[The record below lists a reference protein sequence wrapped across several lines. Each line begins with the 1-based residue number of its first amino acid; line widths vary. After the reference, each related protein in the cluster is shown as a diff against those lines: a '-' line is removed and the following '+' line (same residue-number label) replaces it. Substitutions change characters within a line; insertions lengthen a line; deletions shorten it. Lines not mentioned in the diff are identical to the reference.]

1 MLRTDLPDYR
11 RVSEGDL
18 VAALR
23 KRDPLALAEAY
34 HRTIPAAHATAR
46 RMLSA
51 SSDVEALLRAV
62 YDELWR
68 NPPVGAGLEGWIR
81 SRTFDLGLEHLRRT
95 ESAPASPSLAT
106 LLPELPRP
114 DVRYLDAAERA
125 LAELDDRQ
133 RTALLTAHD
142 RGVPTDRQDDE
153 AAASALLSALFAL
166 AGPEPGGE
174 SADGE
179 CNVSGVADWVL
190 GLLPAN
196 RADEVAAAVASSP
209 GCENVVK
216 ALRRGRRRL
225 EGLPPTPDM
234 GQRILV
240 VVLAGAPAPS
250 GSAPS
255 ATGLRSAL
263 DADDDVQG
271 RLAPLGLASEQDTG
285 DLGAQE
291 EMAAEG
297 VGSGDV
303 TVALAR
309 NNDDGGDATAAY
321 AELAALDEQRD
332 DDDPLLAGDDDGDA
346 GYERSRGGR
355 RALLVFL
362 SILIIAVGIAAGL
375 AIGYLLVPRFF
386 PA

>member
-11 RVSEGDL
+11 RVSEADL

-81 SRTFDLGLEHLRRT
+81 SRTFELGLEHLR
-95 ESAPASPSLAT
+95 SAGKPPASPSLAT
-106 LLPELPRP
+106 LLPDLPRP

-153 AAASALLSALFAL
+153 GAPSALLSALFAL

-174 SADGE
+174 QADGE

-190 GLLPAN
+190 GLLPAG
-196 RADEVAAAVASSP
+196 RAEEVADAVAASP

-216 ALRRGRRRL
+216 SLRRGRRRL

-240 VVLAGAPAPS
+240 VVLAGAPAPTAAV
-250 GSAPS
+250 APGP
-255 ATGLRSAL
+255 GLRSAL
-263 DADDDVQG
+263 DADPDG
-271 RLAPLGLASEQDTG
+271 PSGLSPLSALSAEDTG
-285 DLGAQE
+285 DLGAREEQE
-291 EMAAEG
+291 AE
-297 VGSGDV
+297 GSGDHE
-303 TVALAR
+303 
-309 NNDDGGDATAAY
+309 GDATAAY
-321 AELAALDEQRD
+321 AELAALDESSDDEAPLPQD
-332 DDDPLLAGDDDGDA
+332 DDDDDYARG
-346 GYERSRGGR
+346 GRSGGR
-355 RALLVFL
+355 RALLVFF

-375 AIGYLLVPRFF
+375 AIGYLLVPRLF